1 MSEKIKGH
9 QLERGAYVY
18 VRQSTP
24 YQVRNHLES
33 KELQYALA
41 GRAEQLG
48 FCKVVVMDEDL
59 GRSGTGTQERPG
71 FGRRLASVCQGLAG
85 AVFALEAS
93 RLARNNRDWHHLVDL
108 CALTE
113 TLLIDSDGVYD
124 PRQLNDRLV
133 LGLKGTMS
141 EFELGL
147 LRQRARE
154 AFEQKVRRG
163 FALWEVP
170 VGFIR
175 TEEGQIAHQ
184 IGPRSVLFESSP
196 GSVRELLNASSRP
209 TRVVGHSFDT
219 ANPFTSTRSG
229 SGSRRLST

>member
-1 MSEKIKGH
+1 MSEKIKQQH
-9 QLERGAYVY
+9 LERGAYVY

-24 YQVRNHLES
+24 YQVRNNLES
-33 KELQYALA
+33 KERQYALE
-41 GRAEQLG
+41 GRAQQLG
-48 FCKVVVMDEDL
+48 FSKVVVIDEDL
-59 GRSGTGTQERPG
+59 GRSGSGIQERPG
-71 FGRRLASVCQGLAG
+71 FGRLLASVCQGLAG

-113 TLLIDSDGVYD
+113 TLLIDCDGIYD

-175 TEEGQIAHQ
+175 TEEGQIEKTPDRQVQQAVV
-184 IGPRSVLFESSP
+184 SVFRKFQQLGSARQATIWFRKNKSWCPKRNQEPP
-196 GSVRELLNASSRP
+196 G
-209 TRVVGHSFDT
+209 
-219 ANPFTSTRSG
+219 
-229 SGSRRLST
+229 RR